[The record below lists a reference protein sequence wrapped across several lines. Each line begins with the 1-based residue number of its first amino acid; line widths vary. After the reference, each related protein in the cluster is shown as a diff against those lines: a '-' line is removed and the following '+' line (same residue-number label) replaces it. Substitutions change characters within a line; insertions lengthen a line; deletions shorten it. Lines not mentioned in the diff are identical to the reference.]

1 MLVVGQSA
9 AGGSAPAGEAKRVDS
24 AGKIAGLFGAGS
36 QVGAMAR
43 SAETAHPTAQV
54 WALPSRMQRR

>member
-1 MLVVGQSA
+1 M
-9 AGGSAPAGEAKRVDS
+9 KRLYI

-43 SAETAHPTAQV
+43 SAKTAQPTAQV
-54 WALPSRMQRR
+54 WALPLADAANASKATLPSR